1 MDFLALY
8 GDAKERY
15 LEQVFVKKGTSTPSA
30 SQETDRVRRPD
41 FDNFYVDLLLFHVEQ
56 LRNVVAELKIG
67 EFKPECVGF

>member
-1 MDFLALY
+1 MGFLALY

-15 LEQVFVKKGTSTPSA
+15 LEQAFVEKGPSTPSA

-41 FDNFYVDLLLFHVEQ
+41 IDDFYVDLLLFHVEQ
-56 LRNVVAELKIG
+56 LWSVVTELKIG